1 MGLLIQTI
9 SSDNGQQRVGDERV
23 NQLRQG
29 PGLSLV
35 PGSSG
40 LSEKLSVRLRTDPAG
55 VVQVPAR
62 ATTTIAIHVGRS
74 VLVDCSRG
82 GLNHRGLSVH
92 GYSDI
97 IPAGTPSRWEM
108 KESDTVLLLN
118 VAQSLLRTVAEECG
132 HDSRR
137 IEILNRFQTR
147 DTKIEHVG
155 WALKAEMETGYPN
168 GRLYVESLAQ
178 ALAIHLLNRHSS
190 QSHEVSSPKG
200 GIPGRRLKQVL
211 SYIEDNLGQDLSLQ
225 SIAEVSGLS
234 ASYFKTAFRTSVG
247 HPVHQYVI
255 QRRVERARSL
265 LSEGELPI
273 SQVALETGF
282 AHQSHLAYHMRRQL
296 GVTPKSILCKDRK

>member
-1 MGLLIQTI
+1 MGLLIQAI

-62 ATTTIAIHVGRS
+62 PTTTIAIHVGRS

-108 KESDTVLLLN
+108 KDTDTVLLLS
-118 VAQSLLRTVAEECG
+118 AKQSLLKSVAESSG
-132 HDSRR
+132 RDSKR
-137 IEILNRFQTR
+137 IEIVNRFQIR
-147 DTKIEHVG
+147 DTKIEHIG

-168 GRLYVESLAQ
+168 GRLYIESLAE
-178 ALAIHLLNRHSS
+178 ALAVHLLNRHSS
-190 QSHEVSSPKG
+190 QSHEISSLKG
-200 GIPGRRLKQVL
+200 GMPGHRLKEVL
-211 SYIEDNLGQDLSLQ
+211 SYIEDNLSQDLSLQ
-225 SIAEVSGLS
+225 NI
-234 ASYFKTAFRTSVG
+234 
-247 HPVHQYVI
+247 
-255 QRRVERARSL
+255 
-265 LSEGELPI
+265 
-273 SQVALETGF
+273 
-282 AHQSHLAYHMRRQL
+282 
-296 GVTPKSILCKDRK
+296 